1 MVTAMSDENVGD
13 ARPGARRSNKQ
24 IKFFAGGAVVVAVI
38 LYLVITSIQGATAE
52 YLTVGKVIA
61 QEADSI
67 VRVNGT
73 ILGDTIEWDAHNLT
87 LRFELSDDTGRLPVF
102 YQGLRPDMFRDGAT
116 AVVEGKMGSDGV
128 FQASQILLK
137 CPSKYEEKATDE
149 ASGS

>member
-1 MVTAMSDENVGD
+1 MSNGQVEN
-13 ARPGARRSNKQ
+13 ARPGAQRSNRQ

-38 LYLVITSIQGATAE
+38 AYLVVTSIQGATAE
-52 YLTVGKVIA
+52 YLTVSQVKA
-61 QEADSI
+61 QEADRI
-67 VRVNGT
+67 VRVNGA
-73 ILGDTIEWDAHNLT
+73 IVGDTIEWDAHNLT

-116 AVVEGKMGSDGV
+116 ATVEGKMGADGV
-128 FQASQILLK
+128 FQAGQILLK